1 MELFN
6 KRYFCF
12 ICFSFVLT
20 AFLLTFF
27 GATVKITV
35 GIIFLIALIV
45 SAVVFLKTKKDKFK
59 ALFSLLIC
67 FAVSASSF
75 SSYFFIS
82 RAEEEAA
89 SLIGENTVY
98 IRVISQNG
106 EDEYNAR
113 LLQVGDKKV
122 NIKSELLFDG
132 SESFEYGDEIVMNA
146 DIDFAYDVR
155 DRSKLLAV
163 AMCENS
169 KVYVN
174 KAESKNY
181 FSIDGIMAL
190 SHSLQEK
197 FSIHVDRVFGDHAA
211 LAKGLLVNDT
221 RDIDTKTETDFK
233 RSGTS
238 HILAVSGMHI
248 ALLMGALELLLRKV
262 RVKKEIRI
270 IIISITSIFFLALTG
285 FVASAVR
292 SVLMLFAVYLCYMLY
307 EENDSITALFASVAI
322 IILFSP
328 FSVYDLGMWMSFLA
342 TLGILAVYPYF
353 DERMPYPKQENLFVR
368 YSLRLLVWIAK
379 TLMLTVVAN
388 FFLLPIMW
396 CFFGVASI
404 STFPCNLILG
414 PVVTILMPL
423 CAIATL
429 LGFIP
434 YVSVPFVFLTNKLLD
449 VMMAVVRYFSE
460 MRFGVVSLQYE
471 FAGILITLFA
481 ITLTIMLVIK
491 FKHKLI
497 VFIPMAT
504 FLLAFTVCFSI
515 FNYNSKPTVQ
525 CVKVYDSEIVY
536 VNRGAECSVIDVGKG
551 NALKGNSVLKY
562 MSKYATEIDE
572 YFIIEP
578 NKNHAKILN
587 EVCENTI
594 IRKIL
599 IPNTVENEDFTAIYD
614 VLICAEKY
622 NIDVEMYEK
631 DINVEICNSVSFNY
645 ISCDEFSVFSND
657 VKLKKQDG
665 EMLFEYGGQRY
676 EVGYNNRCSKVVPL
690 N

>member
-12 ICFSFVLT
+12 ICFAFVLT

-27 GATVKITV
+27 GTTVKIVV
-35 GIIFLIALIV
+35 GIISAVALISFLV
-45 SAVVFLKTKKDKFK
+45 AFLKAQKSKFK
-59 ALFSLLIC
+59 FLFYLLIC
-67 FAVSASSF
+67 FSVSVSSF

-82 RAEEEAA
+82 RAEAEAA

-98 IRVISQNG
+98 LRIVSQNG
-106 EDEYNAR
+106 EEVYNTR
-113 LLQVGDKKV
+113 LLQVGDRTV
-122 NIKSELLFDG
+122 NIKSELLFEG
-132 SESFEYGDEIVMNA
+132 EEVFEFGDELVMNA

-163 AMCENS
+163 AVSDGSDIYINKPEN
-169 KVYVN
+169 
-174 KAESKNY
+174 KNY
-181 FSIDGIMAL
+181 FSIDGIRAF

-197 FSIHVDRVFGDHAA
+197 FSMHVDKIFGDHAA

-221 RDIDTKTETDFK
+221 RDIDARTETDFK

-248 ALLMGALELLLRKV
+248 ALLMGAVELILRKV

-270 IIISITSIFFLALTG
+270 VIISVASLFFVALTG

-292 SVLMLFAVYLCYMLY
+292 SVLMLFAVYLCYILY
-307 EENDSITALFASVAI
+307 EENDSITALFAAVAI

-353 DERMPYPKQENLFVR
+353 DERMPYPKQENLFVK

-379 TLMLTVVAN
+379 SLMLTVIAN

-404 STFPCNLILG
+404 STVPCNLILG
-414 PVVTILMPL
+414 PVVTVLMPL

-434 YVSVPFVFLTNKLLD
+434 YISMPFVFLTNKLLD
-449 VMMAVVRYFSE
+449 VMMSVVRYFSE
-460 MRFGVVSLQYE
+460 TRFGVVSLRYE
-471 FAGILITLFA
+471 FAGILITIFA
-481 ITLTIMLVIK
+481 LTIAVMLVIK

-497 VFIPMAT
+497 IFIPMAS
-504 FLLAFTVCFSI
+504 FLLAFIICFSI
-515 FNYNSKPTVQ
+515 FNYNSKPTVE
-525 CVKVYDSEIVY
+525 CVKIYNSEIVY
-536 VNRGAECSVIDVGKG
+536 VNCGAECSVIDVGKG
-551 NALKGNSVLKY
+551 NALKGNSILKY

-572 YFIIEP
+572 YFITNP
-578 NKNHAKILN
+578 NKNHARILN
-587 EVCENTI
+587 TVCENTI
-594 IRKIL
+594 IRKIF
-599 IPNTVENEDFTAIYD
+599 IPNNIENNDFLVIYD
-614 VLICAEKY
+614 ILTCAEKY
-622 NIDVEMYEK
+622 NIDVELYEK
-631 DINVEICNSVSFNY
+631 DTNVEICNNVLFNY
-645 ISCDEFSVFSND
+645 TSLDEFSVFS
-657 VKLKKQDG
+657 KKVCFKNQG
-665 EMLFEYGGQRY
+665 EKTFLEYGGEIY
-676 EVGYNNRCSKVVPL
+676 DLTYNDRFSKIIPL